1 MSTTAM
7 SNPMTDLLQECR
19 ERPAVFLEHILGCA
33 FYDKQ
38 VEIVEAVR
46 DHSRVAVCGAN
57 GTGKDY
63 AAGRIIHWWQQTRYP
78 AKTIV
83 IGPTHRQVHD
93 ILWRECRTA
102 YIQARVPL
110 GGRMLPSASRWE
122 YDDQHFAVGFATND
136 QFNIQGFHSP
146 HLLVVLTEAHS
157 MEQDQVDAVKRLNPE
172 RILMTGNPFT
182 ISGEFY
188 DAFHERADLYHT
200 VTISVF
206 DTPNVQTGEM
216 VIPGI
221 VTLEQ
226 VAERAIEW
234 GEDSP
239 LYQASV
245 LGEFPD
251 SLDDN
256 LVSLADAKAA
266 VEQELSVP
274 EDEPAVF
281 GVDVARYG
289 GDASVIYRRQGR
301 VARLVYRRQ
310 GTSTMELV
318 ARIQHELEND
328 SAVRTVVVD
337 SVGIGAGV
345 VDRLKEVDLPKWV
358 RVVSFQGGAK
368 ARKPSRYANAI
379 AECWWGMAKAFREG
393 NIDIEDD
400 RRLVAQ
406 VTGRS
411 YTEQSDRTIRLESKD
426 EIKRRGGRSPD
437 EADALAMTY
446 AATAGGMSIAAP
458 ILVEMRD

>member
-1 MSTTAM
+1 MTTAPAAT
-7 SNPMTDLLQECR
+7 SPEVRLLQACR
-19 ERPAVFLEHILGCA
+19 ANPSHFLEHVLGCS
-33 FYDKQ
+33 FYDRQ
-38 VEIVEAVR
+38 IEMIEAVR
-46 DHSRVAVCGAN
+46 DYTRVAVCGAN

-78 AKTIV
+78 AKTVV

-93 ILWRECRTA
+93 ILWRECRMA
-102 YIQARVPL
+102 FIQARAPL

-136 QFNIQGFHSP
+136 EFNIQGFHSP

-157 MEQDQVDAVKRLNPE
+157 MEQGHVEAVKRLNPE

-182 ISGEFY
+182 VNGEFY
-188 DAFHERADLYHT
+188 DAFHERSDLYNT
-200 VTISVF
+200 VTISAF
-206 DTPNVQTGEM
+206 DTPNVRVGEM

-221 VTLEQ
+221 VTAEQ

-234 GEDSP
+234 GEESP

-256 LVSLADAKAA
+256 LVSLAEAKAA
-266 VEQELSVP
+266 VNRQLVVP
-274 EDEPAVF
+274 EHEPAIF

-289 GDASVIYRRQGR
+289 GDASV
-301 VARLVYRRQ
+301 VYRRQ
-310 GTSTMELV
+310 GSVARVLYRRQGVSTMDLT
-318 ARIQHELEND
+318 ARLADLLEED
-328 SAVRTVVVD
+328 QAVDRIVVD
-337 SVGIGAGV
+337 SVGVGAGV
-345 VDRLKEVDLPKWV
+345 VDRLRELPV
-358 RVVSFQGGAK
+358 SRRVAVIPFVGGAK
-368 ARKPSRYANAI
+368 ARDHSRFANAI
-379 AECWWGMAKAFREG
+379 AECWWGMAQAFRQG

-400 RRLVAQ
+400 KRLVAQ
-406 VTGRS
+406 VTGRN
-411 YTEQSDRTIRLESKD
+411 YTEQSDRRIRLESKD

-446 AATAGGMSIAAP
+446 VAPAGGIGGFF
-458 ILVEMRD
+458 L

>member
-1 MSTTAM
+1 MTTTPAA
-7 SNPMTDLLQECR
+7 SSPEVRLLQVCR
-19 ERPAVFLEHILGCA
+19 ADPSQFLEHVLGCS
-33 FYDKQ
+33 FYDRQ
-38 VEIVEAVR
+38 IEMIEAVR
-46 DHSRVAVCGAN
+46 DYARVAVCGAN

-102 YIQARVPL
+102 FIQARVPL

-136 QFNIQGFHSP
+136 EFNIQGFHSP

-157 MEQDQVDAVKRLNPE
+157 MEQGQVDAVKRLNPE

-182 ISGEFY
+182 VTGEFY
-188 DAFHERADLYHT
+188 DAFHERSDLYHP
-200 VTISVF
+200 VTISAF
-206 DTPNVQTGEM
+206 DTPNVLMGDM

-221 VTLEQ
+221 VTAEQ
-226 VAERAIEW
+226 VTERAIEW
-234 GEDSP
+234 GEESP

-256 LVSLADAKAA
+256 LVSLVDAKAA
-266 VEQELSVP
+266 VNRQLVVP
-274 EDEPAVF
+274 EHEPAIF

-289 GDASVIYRRQGR
+289 GDASV
-301 VARLVYRRQ
+301 VYRRQ
-310 GTSTMELV
+310 GSVARVLYRRQGVSTMDLT
-318 ARIQHELEND
+318 ARLADLLEED
-328 SAVRTVVVD
+328 QAVDRIVVD
-337 SVGIGAGV
+337 SVGVGAGV
-345 VDRLKEVDLPKWV
+345 VDRLREMPVSR
-358 RVVSFQGGAK
+358 RVAVIPFVGGAK
-368 ARKPSRYANAI
+368 ARDHDRFANAI
-379 AECWWGMAKAFREG
+379 AECWWGMAQSFRQG

-400 RRLVAQ
+400 KRLVAQ
-406 VTGRS
+406 VTGRN
-411 YTEQSDRTIRLESKD
+411 YTEQSDRRIRLESKD

-446 AATAGGMSIAAP
+446 VAPAGGIGGFF
-458 ILVEMRD
+458 L